1 MTSPTHDGESADRVT
16 HSSPLSVGALD
27 RELVVAAGGSGSGP
41 VSARVDEGGSQ
52 ARRGVHAG
60 DGTRA
65 ESGF

>member
-1 MTSPTHDGESADRVT
+1 
-16 HSSPLSVGALD
+16 VGALD